1 MSSFK
6 FGDIKVEGPAQFGDN
21 AQMIVTWAATR
32 ASEIQHPRAEE
43 IAPLLDKIAATVSA
57 DAESSPQKN
66 SEKLTLLK
74 EIREHLG
81 KKLIE
86 QGAEYVGAKLTALAA
101 AVAGAPIV
109 AQFVSELRSVLGF

>member
-74 EIREHLG
+74 EIREHLA
-81 KKLIE
+81 
-86 QGAEYVGAKLTALAA
+86 GAIGIPVNSVSVKATTTDRLGALGRGEGLGALA
-101 AVAGAPIV
+101 V
-109 AQFVSELRSVLGF
+109 VLLEEA